1 MILFRSVVFT
11 VIMFISVVPYSFVV
25 VFSRLFGASASYF
38 QARLWVRFT
47 LWMCKQLCKLDFTLE
62 GQEHMPDQASVVFLK
77 HSSAYETLAQFIFFP
92 RQSWI
97 LKQEIMWAP
106 FLGWAVA
113 TVSPIAIN
121 RRGGRSAVEQVI
133 TKGKRKLE
141 LGIWMMIFPE
151 GTRSAPGKSGRYGLS
166 GCLLAQESNCLI
178 VPVAHNAGDFW
189 PRRGWRK
196 KPGTIR
202 FVIGPPIDPA
212 GRDPREVTEEIK
224 TWIETKVA
232 EIRTGQ

>member
-11 VIMFISVVPYSFVV
+11 VIMFISVVPYSLVV
-25 VFSRLFGASASYF
+25 ILGRLFGTDVSYGL
-38 QARLWVRFT
+38 ALLWVRFT
-47 LWMCKQLCKLDFTLE
+47 LWMCKQLCRLDFTVE
-62 GQEHMPDQASVVFLK
+62 GREHVPEQPSVVFLK
-77 HSSAYETLAQFIFFP
+77 HSSTYETLAQFLFFP

-133 TKGKRKLE
+133 AKGKKKLAR
-141 LGIWMMIFPE
+141 GIWIMIFPE
-151 GTRSAPGKSGRYGLS
+151 GTRSAPGQTIRYGLS
-166 GCLLAQESNCLI
+166 GCLLAQESRRLI

-212 GRDPREVTEEIK
+212 GRDPREVTEEVK

-232 EIRTGQ
+232 ELRSPD